1 VNVSPAA
8 AKEPPPHSLLDL
20 SHVADRDRR
29 MMLQRVQ
36 TIWIEGLLERVRQTG
51 ARIDLRLMNTSAPV
65 AMPLS
70 TQYQELQHAPEPVP
84 LGMSIHAV
92 FEQAGEALLILGEP
106 GAGKTTLLLELC
118 RALLAVAVHDPTAP
132 MPVVFNL
139 SSWATQRHSLST
151 WLVQELTIRYDIP
164 TRIAHTWIAENR
176 ILPLLDGLDEVRVSE
191 QQACVDAIN
200 AYHREYL
207 VPLAVCARRADYARL
222 TQQLTLQCA
231 VIIQPLTDAQIAA
244 YVQAG
249 GAALAR
255 LGETLQQDSDLRA
268 LASTPLMLNILAMAY
283 DTPQAN
289 PILPAMSS
297 QQQRTALF
305 AAYTERVL
313 KRRGA
318 YAPYAPDQTVR
329 WLRWLARQ
337 MQARDQAEFRIEQL
351 QPEWLSTPQQT
362 RQYVLGDRLGWG
374 VLSALGVFLCIAV
387 LFTVLGQP
395 AVAVILSTPCS
406 LAAGLLVG
414 MFGSPPGLPR
424 LTRAHLRRSLGAAL
438 SGGALVAVPTGLA
451 AALCTALISNIS
463 GLGLLAIAPWTVG
476 MEVGAVCGIGG
487 VFAGLLLGRP
497 RLGPRHIAPIE
508 TVAWSWRQFW
518 SYAWRA
524 VLLGGLVGALLQ
536 LVLVLFFGTASVSA
550 FTAIEG
556 GLMGLIVSLFAG
568 IKGDV
573 LEQQT
578 APNQGIRRSARIA
591 LIVGSVAG
599 LLTML
604 AAFAHGA
611 LRFDAYGALAQM
623 INATPAGLAGT
634 SLVLGLGLGLGA
646 ALGYG
651 GYAVLSH
658 AALRFV
664 LWRHNMMPL
673 HYTRFL
679 DYCAA
684 VILLRKIG
692 GGYQFMH
699 RTLLDYFATL
709 SDSEIARLAQ
719 AARTP
724 SRPPS

>member
-1 VNVSPAA
+1 
-8 AKEPPPHSLLDL
+8 
-20 SHVADRDRR
+20 
-29 MMLQRVQ
+29 
-36 TIWIEGLLERVRQTG
+36 
-51 ARIDLRLMNTSAPV
+51 
-65 AMPLS
+65 MPLS

-84 LGMSIHAV
+84 PGMSMHAV

-118 RALLAVAVHDPTAP
+118 RALLEVAVHDPTAP

-139 SSWATQRHSLST
+139 SSWASQRVALQT
-151 WLVQELTIRYDIP
+151 WLAQELTIRYDIP
-164 TRIAHTWIAENR
+164 AHIARAWVAENR

-200 AYHREYL
+200 AYRRDHL
-207 VPLAVCARRADYARL
+207 VPLTVCARTADYARL
-222 TQQLTLQCA
+222 TQHLTLQCA
-231 VIIQPLTDAQIAA
+231 VIIQPLTDEQIAA

-249 GAALAR
+249 GAALAQ
-255 LGETLQQDSDLRA
+255 LGATLQQDSELRA
-268 LASTPLMLNILAMAY
+268 LASTPLMLNVLATAY
-283 DTPQAN
+283 DSPQATL
-289 PILPAMSS
+289 ILPAMSS
-297 QQQRTALF
+297 QQQRSALF

-337 MQARDQAEFRIEQL
+337 MQERDQAEFRIEQL
-351 QPEWLSTPQQT
+351 QPEWLSTPQQI

-374 VLSALGVFLCIAV
+374 VLSVLGVFLCIAV
-387 LFTVLGQP
+387 LFTALREP
-395 AVAVILSTPCS
+395 AAALILSPSCS
-406 LAAGLLVG
+406 LAAGLVVG
-414 MFGSPPGLPR
+414 LFGSPPGLPR
-424 LTRAHLRRSLGAAL
+424 LTRAHLRSSLIAALLGGALIALPTGLVAALGAAL
-438 SGGALVAVPTGLA
+438 
-451 AALCTALISNIS
+451 AALPL
-463 GLGLLAIAPWTVG
+463 APWAVG
-476 MEVGAVCGIGG
+476 IEVGAVCGIGG
-487 VFAGLLLGRP
+487 VFAGLLLGHP
-497 RLGPRHIAPIE
+497 RLGPRHITPIE

-518 SYAWRA
+518 AYAWRA
-524 VLLGGLVGALLQ
+524 VLLGGLVGGALQ
-536 LVLVLFFGTASVSA
+536 LLLVLLVGNTDTYA

-556 GLMGLIVSLFAG
+556 SLMGLIVSLFAG

-573 LEQQT
+573 LEQPT
-578 APNQGIRRSARIA
+578 TPNQGIRRSAQIA
-591 LIVGSVAG
+591 LVVGSIAG
-599 LLTML
+599 VLTML

-611 LRFDAYGALAQM
+611 LRLDAYGSLAQM
-623 INATPAGLAGT
+623 INATPVGLVGT
-634 SLVLGLGLGLGA
+634 SLILGLGLGLGA
-646 ALGYG
+646 ALSYG
-651 GYAVLSH
+651 GYTVLSH
-658 AALRFV
+658 LALRLV
-664 LWRHNMMPL
+664 LWRHNTMPL

-724 SRPPS
+724 SDPQP